1 MQNKRLS
8 ADSRRM
14 IAQLQAQND
23 SLANVSAGKAAGLD
37 SVIQDL
43 KRQRDQLAASLRSG
57 GDVNQRQI
65 DALTKRTQGVM
76 SAAAVDWATILDR
89 TNAGIAFVTVRT
101 SGDSSEEG
109 TAFGITPSG
118 LLATNKHM
126 VLDRA
131 GKPYKDIVVKFAD
144 TKDHYYCHFVSMAPG
159 DVDIAFI
166 QINDAG
172 TYPVVAGIAANPS
185 IRVGDPIMVL
195 GFPLGSGLMGAN
207 GPDLIPRTT
216 PGWGNVSK
224 SQPTDLQLDA
234 FAAAGSSGSPVFN
247 SRGLVVGVV
256 YGGNRDAA
264 GHVVYAV
271 PGAKLLE
278 ALPAAAR
285 SILK

>member
-1 MQNKRLS
+1 
-8 ADSRRM
+8 
-14 IAQLQAQND
+14 
-23 SLANVSAGKAAGLD
+23 
-37 SVIQDL
+37 VIQDL
-43 KRQRDQLAASLRSG
+43 KRQRDQLTASLRSG

-76 SAAAVDWATILDR
+76 SAAAVDWAAILDR

-101 SGDSSEEG
+101 SGDSAEEG
-109 TAFGITPSG
+109 TAFGITTSG
-118 LLATNKHM
+118 ILATNKHV
-126 VLDRA
+126 VLDRT

-144 TKDHYYCHFVSMAPG
+144 TKDHYYCHFVSMAQG

-256 YGGNRDAA
+256 YGGNKDAA

-278 ALPAAAR
+278 VLPAAAR
-285 SILK
+285 SILR